1 MTAHSDSSVPLST
14 RAAAG
19 RAAGTATVTTTLI
32 LTLALQS
39 AVPPFATD
47 MYTPAFPQVTADLA
61 TSASL
66 VGLTLTTFF
75 LGMALGQLLGGP
87 LSDQRGRRIPMIA
100 GGLICTLG
108 AVGCALA
115 PSIGLLIVFRV
126 VQGFGGG
133 VAAVVARAVVVDV
146 AKGDLL
152 AKVMSIMMAI
162 GGLAP
167 MVAPVLGGTVL
178 TFGGTWRTVFWFLVG
193 FGLLMMITA
202 IVFVPESLPRER
214 RHGGGLRQFA
224 SGLSQVLRI
233 RLYVGYMLTAALSGA
248 TMMAYIANSSYVLQV
263 QKGLRPLPFALFFAS
278 TALAQIL
285 LSVLNAKIVGRRFQP
300 RTLIGFGLSLAT
312 LAVAALTV
320 GVLALD
326 TPLLLTCAGFLILM
340 AVQGFIFGNAN
351 ALAAAEAPHIAG
363 AASAVLGVTQAVA
376 MATSAPLASSGGG
389 ATAVPM
395 ICVMIAGVVGSL
407 FAYLVLARPSADPTI
422 EPSPTDRGVAVV
434 HQYLVVANHTLG
446 GQELLDAIRDRMSRG
461 PAEFWVLVPA
471 TPTIHL
477 VNDFNALSC
486 AFPVELDVLPSART
500 RDQGIAEAKSN
511 LDTELHRLREI
522 GATADGS
529 VGDPD
534 PMKAIE
540 KALAQRRFDEIIL
553 STLPPGISRWL
564 AWDLP
569 HHVRAK
575 TDVPLTVITSRSRA
589 GEWSH
594 ARNAEGTTP

>member
-1 MTAHSDSSVPLST
+1 MTARGHSSHPVST
-14 RAAAG
+14 DASTGRPGGAAA
-19 RAAGTATVTTTLI
+19 AVSTSLV

-87 LSDQRGRRIPMIA
+87 WSDQRGRRMPMIV

-115 PSIGLLIVFRV
+115 PSIGFLIVFRI

-133 VAAVVARAVVVDV
+133 FAAVVARAVVVDV

-152 AKVMSIMMAI
+152 ARVMSIMMAI

-178 TFGGTWRTVFWFLVG
+178 TLGGTWRTVFWFLVG

-224 SGLSQVLRI
+224 SGLGQVLRI
-233 RLYVGYMLTAALSGA
+233 RLYVGYMLTAALSGF

-263 QKGLRPLPFALFFAS
+263 QKGLPPLPFALFFAS

-285 LSVLNAKIVGRRFQP
+285 LSVVNAKIVGRRFRP
-300 RTLIGFGLSLAT
+300 RSLIGFGLTLAI

-326 TPLLLTCAGFLILM
+326 TPLLLTCAGFLVLM
-340 AVQGFIFGNAN
+340 AVQAFIFGNAN

-376 MATSAPLASSGGG
+376 MAISAPLASSGGG
-389 ATAVPM
+389 VTAVPM
-395 ICVMIAGVVGSL
+395 IWVMIVGVVGSL
-407 FAYLVLARPSADPTI
+407 FAYLVIARPAADR
-422 EPSPTDRGVAVV
+422 SRGAFADRLRRPVV
-434 HQYLVVANHTLG
+434 RRYLVVANHTLG

-461 PAEFWVLVPA
+461 PVEFWVLVPA
-471 TPTIHL
+471 TPTTHL

-486 AFPVELDVLPSART
+486 AFPVDPDLLPGAADVQT
-500 RDQGIAEAKSN
+500 RDQAIAEAQSN
-511 LDTELHRLREI
+511 LDTELQRLRQL
-522 GATADGS
+522 GATADGA

-540 KALAQRRFDEIIL
+540 KTLTQWRFDEIIL

-569 HHVRAK
+569 HRVRRK
-575 TDVPLTVITSRSRA
+575 TSVPLTVIPHRHVSPRP
-589 GEWSH
+589 G
-594 ARNAEGTTP
+594 

>member
-1 MTAHSDSSVPLST
+1 MST
-14 RAAAG
+14 SL
-19 RAAGTATVTTTLI
+19 V

-87 LSDQRGRRIPMIA
+87 LSDQRGRRIPIIV

-133 VAAVVARAVVVDV
+133 LAAVVARAVVVDV
-146 AKGDLL
+146 AKGDML
-152 AKVMSIMMAI
+152 AKVMSIMMAL

-178 TFGGTWRTVFWFLVG
+178 TLGGTWRTVFWFLVG
-193 FGLLMMITA
+193 FGLLMTITA

-233 RLYVGYMLTAALSGA
+233 RLYVGYMLTAALSGF
-248 TMMAYIANSSYVLQV
+248 TMMAYIANSSYVLQE
-263 QKGLRPLPFALFFAS
+263 QKGLAPLPFALFFAS
-278 TALAQIL
+278 TALAQVL
-285 LSVLNAKIVGRRFQP
+285 LSVVNAKIVGRFRP
-300 RTLIGFGLSLAT
+300 RTLIGFGLTLAT
-312 LAVAALTV
+312 VAVVALTV
-320 GVLALD
+320 GVFALD
-326 TPLLLTCAGFLILM
+326 TPLLLTCAGFLVLM
-340 AVQGFIFGNAN
+340 AVQAFIFGNAS
-351 ALAAAEAPHIAG
+351 ALAAGQARHVAG
-363 AASAVLGVTQAVA
+363 AASAVLGVAQAVA
-376 MATSAPLASSGGG
+376 MAISAPLASSGG
-389 ATAVPM
+389 ATTAVPM
-395 ICVMIAGVVGSL
+395 IWVMIVGVVGSL
-407 FAYLVLARPSADPTI
+407 FAYLVIARPAADR
-422 EPSPTDRGVAVV
+422 SGRAFADRLRRPVV
-434 HQYLVVANHTLG
+434 HRYLVVANHTLG
-446 GQELLDAIRDRMSRG
+446 GPQLADAIRDRMSRG
-461 PAEFWVLVPA
+461 PAEFWVLAPA
-471 TPTIHL
+471 TPTTHL
-477 VNDFNALSC
+477 VNDFNVLSG
-486 AFPVELDVLPSART
+486 AFPVDPDLVLGAADVRT
-500 RDQGIAEAKSN
+500 RDQGIAEAQSN
-511 LDTELHRLREI
+511 LDTELQRLREI
-522 GATADGS
+522 GATADGA

-540 KALAQRRFDEIIL
+540 ETLAQRQFDEIIL
-553 STLPPGISRWL
+553 STMPPAISRWL

-569 HHVRAK
+569 HRVRRR
-575 TDVPLTVITSRSRA
+575 TDVPLTVIAYAQVAAAKDEPDGPHARSR
-589 GEWSH
+589 
-594 ARNAEGTTP
+594 P